1 MTERLLSLWPASQ
14 QNTMDGWKME
24 VERDGDEAR
33 RKGTEREEMNEA
45 EGEVEM

>member
-14 QNTMDGWKME
+14 QDTMDRWKME
-24 VERDGDEAR
+24 VEMHRDEAR
-33 RKGTEREEMNEA
+33 RKGTERGEMDEA